1 MNQYTAYVS
10 IRIIL
15 RFNLDKSFAVGESS
29 TFEGMSRFS
38 GLSVMNIKRIVRHA
52 ILNHRFFQEKTPGII
67 MHSAL
72 TAILA
77 KDALARNA
85 MVVQLEEFFPAGI
98 KVDGSFPAISSTC

>member
-1 MNQYTAYVS
+1 MT
-10 IRIIL
+10 
-15 RFNLDKSFAVGESS
+15 
-29 TFEGMSRFS
+29 
-38 GLSVMNIKRIVRHA
+38 IKRIVRHA

-85 MVVQLEEFFPAGI
+85 MVVQLEDFLPAGI
-98 KVDGSFPAISSTC
+98 KVNESFSLTSSIC